1 MKACRVCKAI
11 VRGKKEGKEPLKCWN
26 CGSTDLTKHFSG
38 IIIIL
43 SEDSLIAKKLDLKP
57 GEWAV
62 EIND

>member
-1 MKACRVCKAI
+1 MRACRNCKAI
-11 VRGKKEGKEPLKCWN
+11 VYGEGKGLKCWN

-43 SEDSLIAKKLDLKP
+43 SEDSVIAQKLGLKP